1 MIFSI
6 IIPICNAGDYLL
18 ECVKSAVSQDISFAA
33 PKEVKDVYEVLLVE
47 NGSTDD
53 SPMICDELA
62 TKYPQVNCIHEGK
75 IGLYAARQVGF
86 SKAQGEY
93 LISLDADDALLP
105 CALKELYLAITDCQN
120 NNENVE
126 LFIYDAADM
135 RHPDKA
141 LSERIFT
148 PGYAYAADEKK
159 IFVEQ
164 LCRDDSINSMWI
176 KCVKKTIACLGK
188 QEMFLNYGE
197 DLYQTAEY
205 LNRAAAVMYI
215 DKILYLY
222 RTDASSMSTTY
233 SETYLENEKI
243 TWKKLDEIAEK
254 WCKDEFTDLI
264 DERKALTCTIAV
276 ARLIYSDLKQ
286 KEKKIKLD
294 KLFED
299 EFYKK
304 YGKVSLPSWAQEEP
318 RFVKVLQDSAD
329 PRSALLNNALKN
341 RVKRIVKGWIRNG
354 H

>member
-6 IIPICNAGDYLL
+6 IIPICNASKYLS
-18 ECVKSAVSQDISFAA
+18 ECVESAVSQDISFSASEDMAA
-33 PKEVKDVYEVLLVE
+33 VYEVILVE

-53 SPMICDELA
+53 SPKICDELA
-62 TKYPQVNCIHEGK
+62 DKYPQVKCIHKGK

-86 SKAQGEY
+86 DMAKGEY

-105 CALKELYLAITDCQN
+105 GALRELYAAITDGKKRK
-120 NNENVE
+120 EDVE
-126 LFIYDAADM
+126 LIIYNAADM
-135 RHPDKA
+135 RHPENA
-141 LSERIFT
+141 LFDRRFT
-148 PGYAYAADEKK
+148 PKYAYTGDEKK
-159 IFVEQ
+159 VFVEQ
-164 LCRDDSINSMWI
+164 LCRDDSINSMWS
-176 KCVKKTIACLGK
+176 KCVKKTIACLGN
-188 QEMFLNYGE
+188 EDMFLNYGE

-205 LNRAAAVMYI
+205 LDRAAAVMYL

-254 WCKDEFTDLI
+254 WCKDKFTDLV
-264 DERKALTCTIAV
+264 DERKSLTCTIAV
-276 ARLIYSDLKQ
+276 TKIIYSDLKQ
-286 KEKKIKLD
+286 KEKKEVLA

-299 EFYKK
+299 EFYKE
-304 YGKVSLPSWAQEEP
+304 YGKGKLPSWAPEES
-318 RFVKVLQDSAD
+318 RFVKALQDSTD
-329 PRSALLNNALKN
+329 PQKALLNNALKN

>member
-6 IIPICNAGDYLL
+6 IIPICNAGEYLV
-18 ECVKSAVSQDISFAA
+18 ECVKSAVSQDISFVA
-33 PKEVKDVYEVLLVE
+33 PKDEADAYEVLLVE

-53 SPMICDELA
+53 SPRICDELA
-62 TKYPQVNCIHEGK
+62 VKYPQVRCIHKGK

-86 SKAQGEY
+86 REAKGEY

-105 CALKELYLAITDCQN
+105 HALKELYQAISECKNKND
-120 NNENVE
+120 NVE
-126 LFIYDAADM
+126 LFLYDAADM
-135 RHPDKA
+135 RHPGKA
-141 LSERIFT
+141 LSKRCFT
-148 PGYAYAADEKK
+148 PEYAYSGEEKK
-159 IFVEQ
+159 IFIEQ

-176 KCVKKTIACLGK
+176 KCVKKTIACLGGE
-188 QEMFLNYGE
+188 EMFLNYGE

-205 LNRAAAVMYI
+205 LNRAAAVMYL

-233 SETYLENEKI
+233 SEMYLENEKI
-243 TWKKLDEIAEK
+243 TWKKLDEVAEK

-264 DERKALTCTIAV
+264 DERKSLTCTIAV
-276 ARLIYSDLKQ
+276 TRLIYSDLKQ
-286 KEKKIKLD
+286 KEKNEVLS

-304 YGKVSLPSWAQEEP
+304 YGKVALPSWAPEES
-318 RFVKVLQDSAD
+318 RFVKALQGSED
-329 PRSALLNNALKN
+329 PQKALLKNALKN